1 MLKTRHAIAAVT
13 VLLLLCA
20 AVSLLLLRPGR
31 PADTASIVL
40 DGVCI
45 RTIDL
50 RTAPDQEFT
59 VESDYGSNT
68 VSIESGRLHI
78 TAADCPDQICV
89 RSGWL
94 TQTGLPL
101 VCLPHRLVITLDA
114 AAQTADTDAISS

>member
-20 AVSLLLLRPGR
+20 AVSLLLLRPGH

-89 RSGWL
+89 QSGWL
-94 TQTGLPL
+94 TQAGLPL

-114 AAQTADTDAISS
+114 AAQTADTDVISS

>member
-1 MLKTRHAIAAVT
+1 MVKTRYAVAAVI
-13 VLLLLCA
+13 VLLILCA
-20 AVSLLLLRPGR
+20 VISLLILRPGR
-31 PADTASIVL
+31 TADVVTITL

-50 RTAPDQEFT
+50 RTAPDEEFT
-59 VESDYGSNT
+59 IESDYGFNT

-78 TAADCPDQICV
+78 TDADCPDQICV
-89 RSGWL
+89 QSGWL

-114 AAQTADTDAISS
+114 ESQTADTDAISN